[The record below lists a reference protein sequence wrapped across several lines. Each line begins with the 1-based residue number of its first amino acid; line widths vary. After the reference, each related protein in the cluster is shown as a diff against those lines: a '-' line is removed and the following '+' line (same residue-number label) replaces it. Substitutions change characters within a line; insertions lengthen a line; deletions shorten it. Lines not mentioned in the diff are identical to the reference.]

1 MNRKKTGQSSFT
13 VGDSLNWAN
22 ENVAGS
28 NRQYAIGDKVIA
40 GNDCVKTGPKIV
52 AMVAR
57 CASETYNTR
66 KLLNS
71 KNQNPAF

>member
-40 GNDCVKTGPKIV
+40 GINCGDGCKVCLRDLQHKKIV
-52 AMVAR
+52 
-57 CASETYNTR
+57 
-66 KLLNS
+66 K
-71 KNQNPAF
+71 Q